1 MKNKIIEQALKIKKE
16 QGQKSILA
24 FAQHFL
30 PHYLKHKTSKFHRE
44 IYETLFEMSR
54 ERGKK
59 LAVAA
64 PRGYGK
70 STLVT
75 LVHVL
80 YSICYGTEKFIVILS
95 NTASQAIP
103 ILDNIKREFK
113 ENDDLRYAFPEV
125 CDVNIC
131 SRLMQCWK
139 KDRIVTANNIEVMV
153 LGAGQKIRGRRSGAD
168 RPTLIIAD
176 DLENADNTF
185 SADSRDKLRD
195 IFEASIRMAGSEET
209 NFIFIGNL
217 YHPHCLLGEYIRDE
231 KDNTWL
237 HKVYSA
243 IEKFPDRMD
252 LWGAWANI
260 LNYKL
265 EKEEDCGREKALE
278 YYEENKVEMDKG
290 AVLLWPERY
299 TLYALMVMREEN
311 DISFLSEMQNQ
322 PLDPRKIV
330 FNTDEFHYWDAS
342 GRSVEDLMHS
352 LGKDVEFYGACDP
365 SLGKDMAKGDYS
377 AIVVLAKV
385 TNAMYVIAADIQRRD
400 TYQIVDDILSF
411 CVRYKFIKFS
421 IETNVYQILLVD
433 LAQKKAADL
442 GIHAPFEPINNSRDK
457 TARIQTLRLWTKNG
471 ALQFSKKHKKLLEEF
486 RYFPGGRYDDGIDAL
501 EMAVREIHMSG
512 GSISE
517 EEKTS
522 VMRAAFKGAQYH
534 DSPRGWR
541 SRRDDSSLPGLL
553 GY

>member
-1 MKNKIIEQALKIKKE
+1 MRNKIIEEALKVKKE
-16 QGQKSILA
+16 QGRKSILA

-44 IYETLFEMSR
+44 IYATLLEMSQ

-80 YSICYGTEKFIVILS
+80 YSICYGTEKFIVIIS

-113 ENDDLRYAFPEV
+113 ENDDLKYAFPEV
-125 CDVNIC
+125 CNINIA
-131 SRLMQCWK
+131 SRLLQCWQR
-139 KDRIVTANNIEVMV
+139 DRIVTANNIEVMV

-243 IEKFPDRMD
+243 IEKFPDHMD
-252 LWGAWANI
+252 LWGVWANI
-260 LNYKL
+260 LNYKDDKR
-265 EKEEDCGREKALE
+265 ECGREEALK
-278 YYEENKVEMDKG
+278 YYKENKAKMDKG

-299 TLYALMVMREEN
+299 TLYDLMVMREEN
-311 DISFLSEMQNQ
+311 EISFLSEMQNQ
-322 PLDPRKIV
+322 PLNPRKV
-330 FNTDEFHYWDAS
+330 MFNTDEFHYWDAS
-342 GRSVEDLMHS
+342 GRSVDELINL

-365 SLGKDMAKGDYS
+365 SLGKDTTKGDFS
-377 AIVVLAKV
+377 AIIVLAKGV
-385 TNAMYVIAADIQRRD
+385 NTTYVIVADIQRRD
-400 TYQIVDDILSF
+400 TYQLVEDILSY
-411 CVRYKFIKFS
+411 CMRYKFIKFT
-421 IETNVYQILLVD
+421 IETNAYQILVAD
-433 LAQKKAADL
+433 LAQKKADDL
-442 GIHAPFEPINNSRDK
+442 GIHAPFEPINNKGDK

-486 RYFPGGRYDDGIDAL
+486 RYFPGGRYEDGIDAL
-501 EMAVREIHMSG
+501 EMAVREIRISV
-512 GSISE
+512 GSMSE
-517 EEKTS
+517 EEKAN
-522 VMRAAFKGAQYH
+522 VMDEVFRRMRDQNP
-534 DSPRGWR
+534 PRRWWWGR
-541 SRRDDSSLPGLL
+541 GGDGSRPGPL